1 MNESKLSSRPP
12 SMGEGRNALDDFIGG
27 ASVPSAEPAASES
40 YPWDAPGVRA
50 DVAKVFNLRLPEP
63 YLRKLKY
70 IAEHTPDSM
79 QSFCLDVLLPAIDSF
94 SPDLLLISAGFD
106 GHRADPLAQF
116 QLETDDFAWV
126 TRELA
131 ELAGRRCGGRVVSLL
146 EGGYDLSALA
156 QCAAA
161 HVRELEAA

>member
-12 SMGEGRNALDDFIGG
+12 SMGEGRNALDDFVGG
-27 ASVPSAEPAASES
+27 ASVPSAEPAASEP

-79 QSFCLDVLLPAIDSF
+79 QSFCLDVLLPAIDTKIGK
-94 SPDLLLISAGFD
+94 LT
-106 GHRADPLAQF
+106 DPTQ
-116 QLETDDFAWV
+116 
-126 TRELA
+126 R
-131 ELAGRRCGGRVVSLL
+131 
-146 EGGYDLSALA
+146 
-156 QCAAA
+156 
-161 HVRELEAA
+161 